1 MYGLVNKAIQD
12 LVVKGYGEET
22 WQDICR
28 MSGFEEEDFVG
39 LEPYPDQLTYTLVKN
54 VSKKTGMDPSKIL
67 EVFGEHWILY
77 TADEGYGDLMNLSGS
92 NFVDFLSNLDMLH
105 ERIANIMPQLSPP
118 QFTTRNQMEKSI
130 ELEYRSEREGF
141 IPMLYGLLKG
151 LGKRF
156 DMDVQVEQIE
166 FKQQGDS
173 CDVFLIKW

>member
-12 LVVKGYGEET
+12 LVVKGYGEDA
-22 WQDICR
+22 WKDICR
-28 MSGFEEEDFVG
+28 LSGFEEEDFVG

-105 ERIANIMPQLSPP
+105 ERIANIMPQLAPP